1 MYKWLVLGAIEFLES
16 LDSAV
21 KVAVV
26 IHSFL
31 VSPLT
36 PPPPPSTA
44 EERKD
49 REEGL
54 GKRLLLN

>member
-26 IHSFL
+26 IHSFHL
-31 VSPLT
+31 LQ
-36 PPPPPSTA
+36 
-44 EERKD
+44 RKEKKK
-49 REEGL
+49 EEGL